1 MKEILLAPLFFLL
14 REKVSPVVLWNFRS
28 SHRDGV
34 ASVFH
39 LPTALLQGPELLSN
53 LPRCFLKRE
62 LSDVT
67 ADQRGT
73 DLLGELAETL
83 GHSLEDLQQSE
94 TDLKMCELRVNVP
107 ISDLKVSDNF
117 DL

>member
-14 REKVSPVVLWNFRS
+14 REKVSPVVLWNLRS

-34 ASVFH
+34 ASVLH

-62 LSDVT
+62 LSEVT
-67 ADQRGT
+67 ALTRVGQT
-73 DLLGELAETL
+73 CLGSWPKPSAILWRI
-83 GHSLEDLQQSE
+83 SN
-94 TDLKMCELRVNVP
+94 RV
-107 ISDLKVSDNF
+107 KQT
-117 DL
+117 